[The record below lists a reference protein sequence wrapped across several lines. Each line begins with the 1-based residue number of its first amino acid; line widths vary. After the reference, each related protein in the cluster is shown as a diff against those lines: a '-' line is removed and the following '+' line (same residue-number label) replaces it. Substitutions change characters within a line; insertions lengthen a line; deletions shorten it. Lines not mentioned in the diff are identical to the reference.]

1 MECYKKTKT
10 RNLPV
15 GTIMTKALN
24 RRVIN
29 VQILIEVSIYDYH
42 SDIIERMFYGA
53 PNGLR
58 IVACHVRTRM
68 CAHTLTH
75 GIGLTED
82 AIMLIK

>member
-1 MECYKKTKT
+1 
-10 RNLPV
+10 
-15 GTIMTKALN
+15 MTKALN

-58 IVACHVRTRM
+58 IVGMPCSDTHV
-68 CAHTLTH
+68 CSHTHARDRLN
-75 GIGLTED
+75 GGRNYVD
-82 AIMLIK
+82 